1 MLSGDGAVLIGIV
14 VTVFLGAVGE
24 STRVK
29 AIIGNIFIASVCMVT
44 YRVMLLTC
52 EYMSS
57 AALITFEFDS

>member
-1 MLSGDGAVLIGIV
+1 MREFDKFVVV
-14 VTVFLGAVGE
+14 VTKCQ
-24 STRVK
+24 T
-29 AIIGNIFIASVCMVT
+29 AIDSIQPSLSALA